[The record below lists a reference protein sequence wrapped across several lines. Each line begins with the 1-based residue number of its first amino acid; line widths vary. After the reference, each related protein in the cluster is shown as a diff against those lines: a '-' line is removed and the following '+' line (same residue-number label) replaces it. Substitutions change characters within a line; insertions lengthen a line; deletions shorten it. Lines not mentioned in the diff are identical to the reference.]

1 MRGGR
6 SAAPFLS
13 GARAADGP
21 RDGRPRLE
29 SPSLDLPR
37 PSGRPFVL
45 ALGAL
50 GVASVAALDLAAVP
64 RLDVGPLYLLPVGLA
79 AYGLARRDGLLLAAL
94 AALARLAS
102 ALLTGP
108 GDAPPPLFAGSL
120 AAQAAVPFA
129 VALGAAELAKRGAAV
144 AALSRTDE
152 LTGLPNLPAFRDR
165 AVLELDRARRWSRP
179 LTLAYV
185 DLDGLESIRRDYGRE
200 GGDDVLRTVAVT
212 LRSAFRSTDFTARVG
227 DGAFVLLLPET
238 DERGARV
245 VLEKADDRLREDLG
259 RGGWPATPSLSAVT
273 ATEPADAESLLAKA
287 ARLAREARR
296 DGTGPRRSE
305 PAPAGPPTP
314 TAPPPGGPG
323 A

>member
-1 MRGGR
+1 
-6 SAAPFLS
+6 
-13 GARAADGP
+13 
-21 RDGRPRLE
+21 
-29 SPSLDLPR
+29 LDLPR

-50 GVASVAALDLAAVP
+50 GIASVAALDLAAAP
-64 RLDVGPLYLLPVGLA
+64 RLDAAPLYLLPVGLA
-79 AYGLARRDGLLLAAL
+79 AYRLARWDGLLLAAL

-102 ALLTGP
+102 ALLSGP
-108 GDAPPPLFAGSL
+108 GDAPPALFAGSL
-120 AAQAAVPFA
+120 VAQAAVPFA
-129 VALGAAELAKRGAAV
+129 VALGAAELAKRAAAV
-144 AALSRTDE
+144 EALSRTDD

-185 DLDGLESIRRDYGRE
+185 DLDGLGPIRRDYGQE

-259 RGGWPATPSLSAVT
+259 RGGWPVTPSLSAVT
-273 ATEPADAESLLAKA
+273 ATGPADAEALLERAG
-287 ARLAREARR
+287 RLAREARR
-296 DGTGPRRSE
+296 DGAGP
-305 PAPAGPPTP
+305 PHPTAAPAGPPS
-314 TAPPPGGPG
+314 A
-323 A
+323 